1 MKKKL
6 AFTLIE
12 ILIAISVFAIGILA
26 VLRVLTGNLSTLD
39 TTNIKLQAT
48 VLAKEWIELLYN
60 VRDSNLEKNLSR
72 NCVMNSSIYT
82 TSIGDLNSYYLNL
95 NNPENFICSWYF
107 STDNLLQLS
116 FDEKYYLYQAIIQK
130 QESFD
135 ELFTR
140 NQLCLYKDEF
150 EKLSRYAY
158 CSAKEWWTGTIFAR
172 YLSFSPVYASDI
184 VNTVKSVADSKSDST
199 ESDTAQSANIKLPE
213 EKILKVEV
221 HVLYDKLGKTWD
233 IVFESFIWNY

>member
-26 VLRVLTGNLSTLD
+26 VLRVLTWNLSVLD

-60 VRDSNLEKNLSR
+60 VRDSNLEKNLSW
-72 NCVMNSSIYT
+72 NCVMNYSIYEVQ
-82 TSIGDLNSYYLNL
+82 DLDSYYLDYND
-95 NNPENFICSWYF
+95 NPEQFICAWKF
-107 STDNLLQLS
+107 WVDNLLQLS
-116 FDEKYYLYQAIIQK
+116 FDEKYYIYQALTDK
-130 QESFD
+130 KETFED
-135 ELFTR
+135 LF
-140 NQLCLYKDEF
+140 NDNKLCLYKDES
-150 EKLSRYAY
+150 KNLSWYSY

-172 YLSFSPVYASDI
+172 YLSFSPVYAGDI
-184 VNTVKSVADSKSDST
+184 VNTVELVGDSKSDSM
-199 ESDTAQSANIKLPE
+199 ESDTAQYASIKLPE
-213 EKILKVEV
+213 GKILKVEV

>member
-26 VLRVLTGNLSTLD
+26 VLRVLTWNLSTLD
-39 TTNIKLQAT
+39 STNIKLQAT

-60 VRDSNLEKNLSR
+60 VRDSNLEKNLSW
-72 NCVMNSSIYT
+72 NCVMKPSIYW
-82 TSIGDLNSYYLNL
+82 DQNLDSYYLEY
-95 NNPENFICSWYF
+95 NNPEQFICSWYF

-116 FDEKYYLYQAIIQK
+116 FDEKYYLYQAVAQK
-130 QESFD
+130 EESFD
-135 ELFTR
+135 KLFEE
-140 NQLCLYKDEF
+140 NQLCLYKDESK
-150 EKLSRYAY
+150 KLSRYAY
-158 CSAKEWWTGTIFAR
+158 CSSHEWWSGTIFAR
-172 YLSFSPVYASDI
+172 YLSFSPVYAGDI
-184 VNTVKSVADSKSDST
+184 VNTFESESYSKSDST
-199 ESDTAQSANIKLPE
+199 QWDTAQSVSIKLPE
-213 EKILKVEV
+213 EKILKVEA